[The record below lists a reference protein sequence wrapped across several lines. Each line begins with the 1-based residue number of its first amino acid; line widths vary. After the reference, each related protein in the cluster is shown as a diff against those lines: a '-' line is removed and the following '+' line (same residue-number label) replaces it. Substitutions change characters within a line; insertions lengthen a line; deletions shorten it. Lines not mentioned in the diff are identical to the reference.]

1 MINAPLETITLDATL
16 MLKSG
21 SSLTGRLY
29 SIPWFAMLTL
39 LPQDLARLIIEL
51 LTHAEGLCALE
62 ATCKALRHTM
72 YANVKINA
80 HRMHVE

>member
-1 MINAPLETITLDATL
+1 MPHL

-29 SIPWFAMLTL
+29 SIPPVAMLTL

-62 ATCKALRHTM
+62 TTCKALRHSH
-72 YANVKINA
+72 YSRI
-80 HRMHVE
+80 E